1 MNSIK
6 SLKSKKPSVAKE
18 VVVGGNGP
26 NRYGA
31 PPMLIDDPSP
41 ISHDGEAKQNNASV
55 LPKIHR
61 DSQDE
66 YEYNVG
72 GGAIS

>member
-41 ISHDGEAKQNNASV
+41 ISHDGNHDGEAKKNNASV

-61 DSQDE
+61 DS
-66 YEYNVG
+66 
-72 GGAIS
+72 